1 MPLMP
6 SSPRERKLLIVLGV
20 VVLLIGGFLVFRAVT
35 GGGGETEAAG
45 PDTGTP
51 TAPATTAPSPA
62 PSPTETLTFS
72 GRDPFKPLIAP
83 ASTSSSG
90 EGTTPPTTYT
100 PPAGG
105 SSTPPPTTPP
115 PTPTPTTT
123 GSTPPPSTD
132 CPGQSVTINEHHV
145 TICDIWTMDGTDWV
159 KIYLKNDGDDGAF
172 LDVYEGQTFE
182 YVFKVVSIDDPCAS
196 FLHGETPFTL
206 CLTGS

>member
-6 SSPRERKLLIVLGV
+6 SSSRERKLLIALGV
-20 VVLLIGGFLVFRAVT
+20 VVLLIGGFLVFHAVS
-35 GGGGETEAAG
+35 GGGDTEAAP
-45 PDTGTP
+45 PDTGTSAAP
-51 TAPATTAPSPA
+51 TATAPSPA
-62 PSPTETLTFS
+62 PSPTETLSFS

-83 ASTSSSG
+83 AATSSSG
-90 EGTTPPTTYT
+90 ETGPPTTVTPPPGGSYT
-100 PPAGG
+100 PPA
-105 SSTPPPTTPP
+105 TTPP
-115 PTPTPTTT
+115 PTPTPSTT
-123 GSTPPPSTD
+123 GSSPPPSIE

-145 TICDIWTMDGTDWV
+145 TICDIWTLDGVDWV

-206 CLTGS
+206 CLTSS

>member
-20 VVLLIGGFLVFRAVT
+20 VVLLIGGFLVFRAAT
-35 GGGGETEAAG
+35 GGANEEAAPPANETPVG
-45 PDTGTP
+45 P
-51 TAPATTAPSPA
+51 TATAPSPA

-83 ASTSSSG
+83 AATSSSG
-90 EGTTPPTTYT
+90 DSTAPPTTYT
-100 PPAGG
+100 PPAG

-115 PTPTPTTT
+115 PTPTPTST
-123 GSTPPPSTD
+123 GSEPPPSIE

-145 TICDIWTMDGTDWV
+145 TICDIWTLDGVDWV
-159 KIYLKNDGDDGAF
+159 KIYLMNDGDDGAF